1 MCSRIVAYGIAAGRW
16 LHTAAWRREFRVREL
31 HVAVAQDQPA
41 ALVWRGRVVRNVR
54 RRVWACSRAPH
65 RILGGPS
72 HQRSRNSF
80 ALAAASM
87 AQLSGASSAHA
98 APRRRQRG
106 VPLMLAC
113 TGALLLAVAVAVV
126 TRAGVAEATPNH
138 VGDSRRRGRR
148 NASALAEAVARIV
161 SDSATPADVATM
173 YGVRT
178 ADSLQRFEAWF
189 SQHGGG
195 WNRKVKLDMV
205 DAADG
210 AMLRVVAVEALD
222 AESVR
227 ACECACACACV
238 CVCVCVCVCACACA
252 CECACVLIV
261 WLCGCV

>member
-1 MCSRIVAYGIAAGRW
+1 
-16 LHTAAWRREFRVREL
+16 
-31 HVAVAQDQPA
+31 
-41 ALVWRGRVVRNVR
+41 
-54 RRVWACSRAPH
+54 
-65 RILGGPS
+65 
-72 HQRSRNSF
+72 
-80 ALAAASM
+80 
-87 AQLSGASSAHA
+87 
-98 APRRRQRG
+98 
-106 VPLMLAC
+106 MLAC

-238 CVCVCVCVCACACA
+238 CVCVCVC
-252 CECACVLIV
+252 ACVRV
-261 WLCGCV
+261 RVRVSVRVRVRACVCVCVCVCVRVRVRVSVRVY